1 MIRNAKVSRS
11 YYKTLHLPILQ
22 ALKKTLGKHSEVI
35 YMKYDWKAVE
45 SYFLEAG
52 HQSRISLREVSERY
66 DIPYQSVR
74 RYAAKREW
82 HNIRHRAW
90 IDERYKTS

>member
-1 MIRNAKVSRS
+1 
-11 YYKTLHLPILQ
+11 
-22 ALKKTLGKHSEVI
+22 
-35 YMKYDWKAVE
+35 MKYDWKAVE